1 MIEYRRIYKNEIKE
15 VAKMVAET
23 FGEYPMYTFTF
34 RSKFKNKQEFIKYI
48 TKLNEV
54 HIKANSKKHI
64 CVVGVENNKIVS
76 IVLLQNPKIKRIS
89 ILDYIF
95 AGGIRLLFPVGFK
108 RLIDFFK
115 ISNTVHEPC
124 EHEYKDAWYVELL
137 AVSSNEKGKGL
148 GTKMIFDFI
157 IPYVKSKNGKNIT
170 LITNT
175 ENNCNFY
182 KKNGF
187 CCFDFKRMVRRNTEL
202 NTWSFI
208 KEIL

>member
-1 MIEYRRIYKNEIKE
+1 MIEYRQIYKSEIKE

-23 FGEYPMYTFTF
+23 FGEYPMYTLTF
-34 RSKFKNKQEFIKYI
+34 RSKFKNKEEFIKYI

-64 CVVGVENNKIVS
+64 CIVGVENHQIVS
-76 IVLLQNPKIKRIS
+76 IVLLQNPKIKRIT
-89 ILDYIF
+89 ILNYIF
-95 AGGIRLLFPVGFK
+95 AGGIKLLFPVGFK
-108 RLIDFFK
+108 RLIVFFK
-115 ISNTVHEPC
+115 ISNIVHEAC
-124 EHEYKDAWYVELL
+124 EQKHKDAWYVELL
-137 AVSSNEKGKGL
+137 AVSRNKKGQGL

-157 IPYVKSKNGKNIT
+157 IPYVKSKKGNKIA

-187 CCFDFKRMVRRNTEL
+187 YCFDLKRMVRQNIEL
-202 NTWSFI
+202 NTWSFV
-208 KEIL
+208 KEI